1 MKKFLSLV
9 LTLVMTMSLVT
20 VSAGANDYA
29 DADEITY
36 VEAVDV
42 LSELG
47 ILQGDANGFRP
58 TDTLKRSEAAKIICA
73 LNLTPDVAAELSA
86 DAAPFADVP
95 ASHWAAGYVAEG
107 VQSGIIAG
115 IGGGKF
121 APDAELTGYAYL
133 KMLLVSLGYDAS
145 AENLTGANWS
155 INVAKLA
162 KKIGLTKGNDKFI
175 GTKAVT
181 REEAALYAVNALQ
194 ADIVEYPETGS
205 SITIGDV
212 VITTN
217 KGTAAS
223 TEVSFMADV
232 YEDLKLTKKGADAL
246 GRPANVWK
254 LDGDEIGTYA
264 ATADYTVTLTK
275 TVKDLCDYLDDED
288 ILTDAVYADDAA
300 YRVNGEKA
308 AADSALK
315 AGSVVEIYADGEE
328 VTNVAV
334 INYSLA
340 KIEKVSTS
348 LKKAEKADGATAK
361 LTVAGKAVLDIDI
374 AGYDEETYVKGAY
387 ILYVM
392 NDDNEIVASMLAESV
407 EGKVSAMKSGD
418 AKIDG
423 EYYDVVGAE
432 GVKKG
437 AEGTF
442 YLNAAGQIILFVA
455 ADEATSDEYAYI
467 YNTKS
472 LDGET
477 NDDGYAAE
485 DGLKVYVILADGTKA
500 SYVVE
505 EDSVAKVKVGE
516 VVPYT
521 INDDDEFEVVKA
533 GSKIEIEAVTD
544 SVSKSDAVIDGIDV
558 LSTTEFVFC
567 DYDAKDKVWDVE
579 TATGYKNVKI
589 ADEDMIVVSDDGEAV
604 YVFVIAANGKLTTD
618 TAYAVILDAE
628 AEEWT
633 EDKKDR
639 FTYTVAI
646 EGEEETLTSA
656 TALKVVEGDVIS
668 YELEDELMVNVKVL
682 DAKTVTSANDD
693 YFRAGARYEFNGEE
707 ELYTITMEYT
717 DGELDYVAVDNDA
730 VIEKDDKVIVVLD
743 SDDDL
748 AIVFVYEVID

>member
-9 LTLVMTMSLVT
+9 LALVMTMSLVT
-20 VSAGANDYA
+20 VSAGAKDYA

-181 REEAALYAVNALQ
+181 REEAALYALNALQ

-223 TEVSFMADV
+223 TEVTFMADA

-264 ATADYTVTLTK
+264 ATADYTVTLTEA
-275 TVKDLCDYLDDED
+275 VKDLCDYLDDED
-288 ILTDAVYADDAA
+288 ILTDAVYAEDAA

-407 EGKVSAMKSGD
+407 EGKVASKKSGD
-418 AKIDG
+418 AKIGD
-423 EYYDVVGAE
+423 EYYDVVDIT
-432 GVKKG
+432 VSKG
-437 AEGTF
+437 DEGTF
-442 YLNAAGQIILFVA
+442 YLNAAGQIILFVE

-505 EDSVAKVKVGE
+505 EDSVAKVEIGK

-533 GSKIEIEAVTD
+533 GSKIEIDAVND
-544 SVSKSDAVIDGIDV
+544 SVSKTDADIDGIDV

-567 DYDAKDKVWDVE
+567 DYDAEDKVWDVE

-589 ADEDMIVVSDDGEAV
+589 AEEDMIVVSDDGEAV

-639 FTYTVAI
+639 YTYIVAVD
-646 EGEEETLTSA
+646 GEETELTSA
-656 TALKVVEGDVIS
+656 TALKVEDGDVIS
-668 YELEDELMVNVKVL
+668 YELEDDLMINVKVL
-682 DAKTVTSANDD
+682 DTKTVTSANED
-693 YFRAGARYEFNGEE
+693 YFRAGARYEFNDDV

-717 DGELDYVAVDNDA
+717 DGDLDYVAVDNDA
-730 VIEKDDKVIVVLD
+730 VIEKDDSVIVILD